1 MPFKNRTNL
10 KYINMKNIFMLTNK
24 SERKIGGKRFSV
36 ILLLLCLSLFTVYGQ
51 GKKNIKGLVTDE
63 KNEPLIGVSVVEV
76 GTSNGTI
83 TDVDG
88 KFEINVSSNSTLKF
102 SYIGYN
108 VLEKKIGTQTVMNVV
123 LTEAA
128 SELDEVVV
136 VGYGTVKKRDLTG
149 SVTSVD
155 SEKLLQSPALSAA
168 EAIQGKVPGV
178 LIQNTSWTPGATP
191 SILIRGTRSIKAGND
206 PLYVVDGIPISTA
219 PNLFAPGDIES
230 IEVLK
235 DASATAIYGSR
246 GANGVIIISTKKGK
260 KGKVQVDYNGYY
272 GIQTIQN
279 KLELMD
285 GAEYAEYV
293 REAYRA
299 AGQYDSA
306 LPNMELD
313 KTLPSFTG
321 DDYTWQSIAMA
332 YDENGNYDSSKVRSG
347 ALWWNEVERTGIVTD
362 HQLGIRGGGDKM
374 QFAFNTTYFK
384 NEGIY
389 KNQDYSRYTVKLS
402 VDAEVTNWLKIGGQ
416 SHFSHSLQNR
426 GSNFQDCWRVNPLG
440 RLYDDDGVPTLM
452 TSGGDSQWWNPL
464 QYLEPNAVV
473 NPLKINRFLGSYYG
487 EIKLP
492 LDGLKYRANIGI
504 DFHSRQD
511 YSFLSSNARQGNPN
525 QAKNAT
531 QQTYAYTF
539 ENLLFYDKQFG
550 KHSIGVTLLQSIQ
563 RNRTESLSATVQD
576 LPSDDLLFNDIASAL
591 DITGYDSNNQVWS
604 LASFMGRL
612 NYNYKSRYY
621 ATFSMRYD
629 GSSRLADG
637 HKWVSFPAFSLAWR
651 VNEENFLKN
660 FDKLDN
666 LKLRFGYG
674 VTANTSINPYQT
686 KGLLSKKYYNYGE
699 NMVIG
704 YTSSSLP
711 DKTLTWE
718 TTGQWNVGVDFS
730 FFRGRLS
737 GTVDAYLQN
746 THDLLLDRQLP
757 AVSGYTSVL
766 TNVGKTRNKG
776 IEVSLSTVNIQ
787 NKDFTWSTDFMYSTN
802 KEEIVELYNGKVDDP
817 GSGWFIG
824 EPIDVY
830 YNYKKIGIWQDT
842 PEDLAEMEKF
852 NANGANFKPGTIR
865 LWDNGDYKITEEDK
879 LIIGTKR
886 PKFVASM
893 VNSFRYRD
901 FDFSLFLYGSQGG
914 MLKNDISIM
923 EKPGRANSV
932 RLDYWTPNNPT
943 NAYPRPSVDME
954 RPDYIST
961 TYYENASFLR
971 VRNITLGY
979 TLPKAL
985 TSKWSIDKLRFYV
998 TANNPL
1004 IFTNFSGID
1013 PEGATGNTSPS
1024 YSSWMFG
1031 LNLSL

>member
-1 MPFKNRTNL
+1 
-10 KYINMKNIFMLTNK
+10 MKNIFMLTNK

-525 QAKNAT
+525 QAQIKELITVLCDQAEKGAGYVMPGYTHLQRAQPVTFGHQLMAYAWMLLRDLGRLQDATARMDAECPLGSGALAGTTYPLDRFYTAEQLGFAAPCGNSIDGVSDRDFCIELCSAMATCMMHLSRLSEEIILWCSWEFKFIELDDAFTTGSSIMPQKKNPDVTELIRGKTGRVYGDLNTLLVMMKGIPLAYDKDMQEDKEAVFDAVDTLELCLRTVTPMLATMTPLPANMRRAAAKGFINAT
-531 QQTYAYTF
+531 DCADYLTKKGMPFRDAY
-539 ENLLFYDKQFG
+539 KC
-550 KHSIGVTLLQSIQ
+550 
-563 RNRTESLSATVQD
+563 
-576 LPSDDLLFNDIASAL
+576 
-591 DITGYDSNNQVWS
+591 TG
-604 LASFMGRL
+604 
-612 NYNYKSRYY
+612 
-621 ATFSMRYD
+621 T
-629 GSSRLADG
+629 
-637 HKWVSFPAFSLAWR
+637 
-651 VNEENFLKN
+651 
-660 FDKLDN
+660 
-666 LKLRFGYG
+666 
-674 VTANTSINPYQT
+674 
-686 KGLLSKKYYNYGE
+686 
-699 NMVIG
+699 MVAACIREG
-704 YTSSSLP
+704 
-711 DKTLTWE
+711 KTLEELTMDE
-718 TTGQWNVGVDFS
+718 FKQYSNLFAEDVYTAIDLTTCCE
-730 FFRGRLS
+730 GRTS
-737 GTVDAYLQN
+737 YGGPTKA
-746 THDLLLDRQLP
+746 
-757 AVSGYTSVL
+757 SVL
-766 TNVGKTRNKG
+766 KQ
-776 IEVSLSTVNIQ
+776 IELV
-787 NKDFTWSTDFMYSTN
+787 
-802 KEEIVELYNGKVDDP
+802 KEK
-817 GSGWFIG
+817 
-824 EPIDVY
+824 
-830 YNYKKIGIWQDT
+830 
-842 PEDLAEMEKF
+842 LA
-852 NANGANFKPGTIR
+852 
-865 LWDNGDYKITEEDK
+865 
-879 LIIGTKR
+879 
-886 PKFVASM
+886 
-893 VNSFRYRD
+893 
-901 FDFSLFLYGSQGG
+901 
-914 MLKNDISIM
+914 
-923 EKPGRANSV
+923 
-932 RLDYWTPNNPT
+932 
-943 NAYPRPSVDME
+943 
-954 RPDYIST
+954 
-961 TYYENASFLR
+961 
-971 VRNITLGY
+971 
-979 TLPKAL
+979 
-985 TSKWSIDKLRFYV
+985 
-998 TANNPL
+998 
-1004 IFTNFSGID
+1004 
-1013 PEGATGNTSPS
+1013 
-1024 YSSWMFG
+1024 
-1031 LNLSL
+1031 